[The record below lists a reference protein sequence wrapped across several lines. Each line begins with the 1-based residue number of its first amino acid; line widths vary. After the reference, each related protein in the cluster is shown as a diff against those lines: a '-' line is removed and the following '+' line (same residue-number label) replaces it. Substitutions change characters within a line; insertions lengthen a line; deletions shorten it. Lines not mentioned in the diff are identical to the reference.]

1 MEDKNPGDFWKLED
15 ARPKPVGNPEEFQI
29 SDFIPSAASFGEALD
44 DLVLKACE
52 GLEVV
57 DHGLTLCNEMTSEA
71 IGAGPTEIALSGRS
85 TLRVG
90 IPEALALR
98 DEEKALQQE
107 GSPTKDDV
115 AVDPTSADEIV
126 EETKTEVKETKKK
139 NAKYVANASTLKVL
153 ETGIGQYIDMLN
165 EDQEE
170 QKRSEQLSN
179 EIAEQLETLN
189 SKRAM
194 AKKQLEENPE
204 EKGLGEK
211 IKQTE
216 ELIALWSLVQS
227 KDLKEE
233 KKGGLEQKI
242 EEIKKDLEEAQSN
255 QMIWKVM
262 KDQSEYDLQSSAPF
276 PENGSSK
283 RVQQKRP
290 ESDEEHNVRL
300 SKMFDDLD
308 KRMAKNA
315 EARLGN
321 KETKTSKYSLPATFI
336 PNAVVKGCLDDLAV
350 LREAGAEFLEE
361 DFGVGLEKQELEGKT
376 QNEVIDIDEA
386 AATAV
391 TESSGIRAFIED
403 TRDALCDTVLDKVLE
418 EENEL
423 LIENENTQEDFEGPQ
438 DPPAQ
443 SWLCFD
449 ENAVTQEL
457 IQVEAREDSMAQP
470 HVDEASEV
478 TRPIQNL
485 KTQKLAIT
493 AVLED
498 KEVLVIQDQEIID
511 LTEVP
516 SATLANE

>member
-15 ARPKPVGNPEEFQI
+15 TRPKPVGNPEEFQI

-57 DHGLTLCNEMTSEA
+57 DHGLTLCNEMASET

-98 DEEKALQQE
+98 EEEKAPKQEE
-107 GSPTKDDV
+107 GSPTKDDF
-115 AVDPTSADEIV
+115 AVDPPSADEII
-126 EETKTEVKETKKK
+126 EETKKK
-139 NAKYVANASTLKVL
+139 SAKYVANASTLKVL

-179 EIAEQLETLN
+179 EITEQLETLK

-211 IKQTE
+211 IKHTE

-227 KDLKEE
+227 KALKEE

-283 RVQQKRP
+283 RIQQKRP

-321 KETKTSKYSLPATFI
+321 KEVKTSKYSLPATFF
-336 PNAVVKGCLDDLAV
+336 PNTVVKGCMDDLAV

-361 DFGVGLEKQELEGKT
+361 DFGAGLKKQELQGEP

-386 AATAV
+386 AAIAV

-423 LIENENTQEDFEGPQ
+423 LIENENAQEDFEGPQ

-443 SWLCFD
+443 SWLCFN
-449 ENAVTQEL
+449 ENAVTQDL
-457 IQVEAREDSMAQP
+457 IQIEAREDSMAQP
-470 HVDEASEV
+470 NVDEASEV

>member
-15 ARPKPVGNPEEFQI
+15 ARHKRFGNPEEFQM

-57 DHGLTLCNEMTSEA
+57 DHGITLCNEMTSEA

-98 DEEKALQQE
+98 DEEKAHQQEE
-107 GSPTKDDV
+107 GSPTKDDF

-126 EETKTEVKETKKK
+126 EESKTEVKETKKK
-139 NAKYVANASTLKVL
+139 SAKYVANASTLKVL

-179 EIAEQLETLN
+179 EVTEQLETLN
-189 SKRAM
+189 SKMAM

-233 KKGGLEQKI
+233 KKGVLEQKI

-255 QMIWKVM
+255 QMIWKAM

-290 ESDEEHNVRL
+290 ESDEERNVRL

-308 KRMAKNA
+308 KRMARNA

-321 KETKTSKYSLPATFI
+321 KEVKTSKYSLPATFI

-361 DFGVGLEKQELEGKT
+361 DFGLKKQELQGET
-376 QNEVIDIDEA
+376 QNEVTDIDEA
-386 AATAV
+386 AAIAV

-403 TRDALCDTVLDKVLE
+403 TRDALCDTVLDQVLE

-423 LIENENTQEDFEGPQ
+423 LIKNENAQEDFEGPQ

-457 IQVEAREDSMAQP
+457 IQVEAREDTMAQP
-470 HVDEASEV
+470 HIDEASEV